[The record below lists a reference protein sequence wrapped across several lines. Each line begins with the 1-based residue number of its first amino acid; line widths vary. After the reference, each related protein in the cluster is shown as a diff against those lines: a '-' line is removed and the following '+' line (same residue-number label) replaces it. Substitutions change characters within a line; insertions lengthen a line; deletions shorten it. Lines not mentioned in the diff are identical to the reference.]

1 MLYKKLKEGLS
12 NNQLKIIAM
21 IAMTFDHVGKELFP
35 QCDIFSIIGRLAFPI
50 FSYMIAEG
58 CAYTKNKK
66 KYFLQIFLLGLIC
79 QAVYFIAMG
88 SLYQNV
94 LITFSLSVITVFC
107 ADGFMKKK
115 DFISAFLLLADIA
128 AVIFLC
134 FFLPDILKGFKIDY
148 GFFGVLLPV
157 AVYLMPTKYLKIAG
171 MTAVLIP
178 LAVSLG
184 GVQWYSL
191 AVIPLL
197 LLYNGKRGKRRLK
210 YLFYIFYPAH
220 LAVIY
225 LIGLII
231 DKMT

>member
-1 MLYKKLKEGLS
+1 MLKQRIKEGLS

-21 IAMTFDHVGKELFP
+21 IAMVLDHAGKELIP
-35 QCDIFSIIGRLAFPI
+35 QAEIFSIIGRLAFPV

-58 CAYTKNKK
+58 CTYTKNKK

-88 SLYQNV
+88 SMYQNV
-94 LITFSLSVITVFC
+94 LITFSLSVLIIFC
-107 ADGFMKKK
+107 ADTFIRKKEIMSGICL
-115 DFISAFLLLADIA
+115 FTVIA
-128 AVIFLC
+128 LTVFLC
-134 FFLPDILKGFKIDY
+134 FFMPSLVKGFKIDY

-157 AVYLMPTKYLKIAG
+157 VVYFMPTKSTRIIG
-171 MTAVLIP
+171 MTVCLIF
-178 LAVSLG
+178 LALSLG

-191 AVIPLL
+191 FVIPLI
-197 LLYNGKRGKRRLK
+197 LLYNGRRGRLNLK

-231 DKMT
+231 DKIK